1 MAKETID
8 RKLHERKI
16 KRPPKFAYNVLG
28 NLWKLLYYKKL
39 DVNVTDNVGVKDI
52 KDNFIVVSN
61 HASRLDYIYVGLPFL
76 PHTLNFISG
85 YNEFFRSHLFGILR
99 FLQVIPKKNFTAD
112 IYTVK
117 EVSRVL
123 KNGGN
128 VMIFPEGMSSI
139 SGSNQP
145 VALGSG
151 KFIKHFGLPVYM
163 CKISGGYLTN
173 TKYNLEERPGRV
185 DVTIDKLFTPEELET
200 LSAEELEKTL
210 NEKLYHD
217 DYEWNKTAR
226 VKFRS
231 RDGFANN
238 MEDLLYRCPR
248 CGKEFTMKGVKNE
261 IYCENCGNGATIN
274 EYYDLIP
281 FDDKCVIPE
290 TPKLWFDE
298 ERRVVKEEVKKDD
311 FCLEEE
317 VELAVL
323 PEFKPI
329 KNKETG
335 VLVGK
340 GTLTLTRKGLAFSGD
355 KNGEKFEFFVE
366 PKNLPTYG
374 MCTDV
379 NFFYTFVDGVYYEF
393 RPKLRRTAKFLL
405 ATEEIHRL
413 SGGKWQNFYEDFN
426 K

>member
-8 RKLHERKI
+8 KKLHERKL
-16 KRPPKFAYNVLG
+16 KNPPKAIYNILG
-28 NLWKLLYYKKL
+28 RVWAILYNKRL
-39 DVNVTDNVGVKDI
+39 NVHVTDNIGIKDI

-61 HASRLDYIYVGLPFL
+61 HASRLDYIYVGIPFL
-76 PHTLNFISG
+76 PHTLNFVSG
-85 YNEFFRSHLFGILR
+85 YNEFFRSHLAGILR

-117 EVSRVL
+117 EVSRIL
-123 KNGGN
+123 RNGGN

-151 KFIKHFGLPVYM
+151 KFIKHFGLPVYY

-185 DVTIDKLFTPEELET
+185 DVVIDKLFDPEDLKSMT
-200 LSAEELEKTL
+200 ADDVDNKL
-210 NEKLYHD
+210 NEVLYHD

-226 VKFRS
+226 VAFKS
-231 RDGFANN
+231 KEGIANN
-238 MEDLLYRCPR
+238 MEDLLFRCPR
-248 CGKEFTMKGVKNE
+248 CGKEFSMVGKGDK
-261 IYCENCGNGATIN
+261 IYCTECGNGAHVN

-281 FDDKCVIPE
+281 FDDTCVIPE
-290 TPKLWFDE
+290 TPKVWFDE
-298 ERRVVKEEVKKDD
+298 ERKIVKKEVENED
-311 FCLEEE
+311 FLMEEE
-317 VELAVL
+317 IELAEL
-323 PEFKPI
+323 PKYSMI
-329 KNKETG
+329 KKQDTGIVTGKG
-335 VLVGK
+335 VLKLNRSGLSFEGERVGRPF
-340 GTLTLTRKGLAFSGD
+340 TFHID
-355 KNGEKFEFFVE
+355 

-379 NFFYTFVDGVYYEF
+379 NFFYTFVDGEYFEL
-393 RPKLRRTAKFLL
+393 RPKYRHTAKWLL

-413 SGGKWQNFYEDFN
+413 CGGKWQNYYEN

>member
-1 MAKETID
+1 MGKDTID
-8 RKLHERKI
+8 KKLHERKL
-16 KRPPKFAYNVLG
+16 KSPPKFIYNVLG
-28 NLWKLLYYKKL
+28 RVWAILYNKRL
-39 DVNVTDNVGVKDI
+39 NVHVTDNIGIKDI

-61 HASRLDYIYVGLPFL
+61 HASRLDYIYVGIPFL
-76 PHTLNFISG
+76 PHTLNFVSG
-85 YNEFFRSHLFGILR
+85 YNEFFRSHLAGILR

-123 KNGGN
+123 RNGGN

-151 KFIKHFGLPVYM
+151 KFIKHFNLPVYY

-185 DVTIDKLFTPEELET
+185 DVTIDKLFSPEDLKAMTPDEIDD
-200 LSAEELEKTL
+200 KL
-210 NEKLYHD
+210 NEALYHD

-226 VKFRS
+226 VKFKS
-231 RDGFANN
+231 KEGIANN
-238 MEDLLYRCPR
+238 MEDLLFRCPR
-248 CGKEFTMKGVKNE
+248 CGKEFSMKGKGDR
-261 IYCENCGNGATIN
+261 IYCEECGNGATVN

-281 FDDKCVIPE
+281 FDEKCVIPK
-290 TPKLWFDE
+290 TPKVWFDE
-298 ERRVVKEEVKKDD
+298 ERAIVKKEVENEN
-311 FCLEEE
+311 FVLEEE
-317 VELAVL
+317 IELAEL
-323 PEFKPI
+323 PKHSMI
-329 KNKETG
+329 KNQDTG
-335 VLVGK
+335 IVTGRGILK
-340 GTLTLTRKGLAFSGD
+340 LTRKGLSFDGTRDGKPFS
-355 KNGEKFEFFVE
+355 FFVDS
-366 PKNLPTYG
+366 KNLPTYG

-379 NFFYTFVDGVYYEF
+379 NFFYTFVDGEYFEF
-393 RPKLRRTAKFLL
+393 RPKYRHTAKWLL

-413 SGGKWQNFYEDFN
+413 NGGKWQNYYEN